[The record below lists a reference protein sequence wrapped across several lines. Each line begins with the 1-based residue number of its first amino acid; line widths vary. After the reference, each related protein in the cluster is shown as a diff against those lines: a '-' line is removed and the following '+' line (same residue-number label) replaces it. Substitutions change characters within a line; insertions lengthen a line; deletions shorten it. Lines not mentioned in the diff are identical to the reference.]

1 VNQIVNPILCNPS
14 FPGPHQNETVQKR
27 ILKDKIQLE
36 FIRQDTITIL
46 MTFNEQNTV
55 EHFII
60 YQLTGGNLNAVQGNV
75 VKEDAVEYD
84 TVKWKYY

>member
-1 VNQIVNPILCNPS
+1 
-14 FPGPHQNETVQKR
+14 
-27 ILKDKIQLE
+27 
-36 FIRQDTITIL
+36 

-75 VKEDAVEYD
+75 VKEDAVEYV